1 MNAEVIYVTEN
12 GVGDGM
18 SWNSAAPL
26 ADALSWAAK
35 GDEIYVAKG
44 TYTGSFALKVAAT
57 VYGNCE
63 GTETE
68 PPTYTSAEGLET
80 FLKGDGKRVVLLD
93 GGAAIYGFDI
103 SGGTL
108 RKRLPV

>member
-44 TYTGSFALKVAAT
+44 TYTGSFALKVVT
-57 VYGNCE
+57 VR
-63 GTETE
+63 
-68 PPTYTSAEGLET
+68 GLKPNRLHILRPKV
-80 FLKGDGKRVVLLD
+80 LKL
-93 GGAAIYGFDI
+93 F
-103 SGGTL
+103 
-108 RKRLPV
+108 

>member
-35 GDEIYVAKG
+35 GDEIYVAKVLIPV
-44 TYTGSFALKVAAT
+44 AL
-57 VYGNCE
+57 
-63 GTETE
+63 
-68 PPTYTSAEGLET
+68 
-80 FLKGDGKRVVLLD
+80 R
-93 GGAAIYGFDI
+93 
-103 SGGTL
+103 
-108 RKRLPV
+108 

>member
-18 SWNSAAPL
+18 SWNSATPL

-44 TYTGSFALKVAAT
+44 TYTIRHGYAHSDV
-57 VYGNCE
+57 
-63 GTETE
+63 
-68 PPTYTSAEGLET
+68 P
-80 FLKGDGKRVVLLD
+80 VVL
-93 GGAAIYGFDI
+93 
-103 SGGTL
+103 
-108 RKRLPV
+108 R